1 MNKISAMREKRAG
14 LWEQTKSFLD
24 THTDKDGKLSAED
37 AAAYDQMEQERHR
50 HRSPLRISPARMAK
64 RLRRA
69 ARRMNTAR
77 LCCRLSARISV
88 RSAMYWRK
96 G

>member
-37 AAAYDQMEQERHR
+37 AAAYDQMEQEVVD
-50 HRSPLRISPARMAK
+50 LGKDIE
-64 RLRRA
+64 
-69 ARRMNTAR
+69 
-77 LCCRLSARISV
+77 RLSTGV
-88 RSAMYWRK
+88 PTH
-96 G
+96 